1 MDDISSQTETPE
13 TLAQLD
19 RQWEQR
25 FEAFAERLMQ
35 QTSAQLTEALQRIE
49 AQVGGAGSGG
59 DPLRTRPIDSEQL
72 SPEDDS
78 VQLNDYG
85 VQLYYCNE
93 LGQALQVLE
102 EAAKNAPGSAEIW
115 NNLGV
120 VYAALGHTE
129 KSILAFEKAAERNPH
144 LVDVLNN
151 RGVLALLDTTPE
163 AALELLEQAGDLNPQ
178 SLPILLNLAQAHR
191 SLNQVD
197 KAIELWKRI
206 KAIDPANDEA
216 TQFLRQYY
224 QES

>member
-1 MDDISSQTETPE
+1 MMDEPTSDA
-13 TLAQLD
+13 LDQLNQ
-19 RQWEQR
+19 QWEQR
-25 FEAFAERLMQ
+25 FDAFAEKLMQ
-35 QTSAQLTEALQRIE
+35 QTATQMSEALQRIE
-49 AQVGGAGSGG
+49 TRLSAVTVQG
-59 DPLRTRPIDSEQL
+59 DPLQTRPLDSGQM
-72 SPEDDS
+72 SPSDDS
-78 VQLNDYG
+78 LQLNDYG

-102 EAAKNAPGSAEIW
+102 EAAKNAPSSAEIW

-120 VYAALGHTE
+120 VYSALGHTE
-129 KSILAFEKAAERNPH
+129 KSITAFEKAAQINPH

-151 RGVLALLDTTPE
+151 RGVLALLDSTPE

-191 SLNQVD
+191 SLNQMD

-206 KAIDPANDEA
+206 KAIDPSNDEA

-224 QES
+224 QEN